1 MLLSGCAWRG
11 DCDAEFLK
19 MCSRGGKQAM
29 KPLMVSVCALGLLA
43 AEAGS
48 AAAAWNNVYQTT
60 LFGRCRRHQTTAAYA
75 AVPVVAAAPCTTC
88 ASPPPCAPACS
99 TSYVQR
105 CYYQPVQTLQT
116 QTYYEPA
123 HREIGRAH

>member
-11 DCDAEFLK
+11 DCDARI
-19 MCSRGGKQAM
+19 SQDVPTWRKQAM
-29 KPLMVSVCALGLLA
+29 KPMMVSVCALGLLA
-43 AEAGS
+43 AEAGP

-60 LFGRCRRHQTTAAYA
+60 LFGRCRRQPTVAQYV
-75 AVPVVAAAPCTTC
+75 AVPAVAASPCTTC

-105 CYYQPVQTLQT
+105 CYYQPVTAYQT
-116 QTYYEPA
+116 QTYYEPVTTYQ
-123 HREIGRAH
+123 